1 MARRSLEQ
9 RRARIA
15 WAFLA
20 PTLVVLLVV
29 AAYPLF
35 RTFQLSLYRANLL
48 DYPLRPEWV
57 GLANYAYL
65 IRDAYWWISV
75 KNTVIFA
82 VVSVSLE
89 TVLGLGIAL
98 LVNAK
103 FPLRGAMRTAML
115 IPWAIP
121 TVVSA
126 QMWRWMYN
134 DVYGVVNDLLLRAHL
149 IEKPLAWLADPHLVL
164 PAIIAVDVWKTTPFM
179 ALLLLAGLQSIP
191 EELYEA
197 ATVDGASP
205 MQQFWF
211 ITLPLLVPALLVALI
226 FRTLDALRVFDVI
239 YVMSGVNPST
249 MSMSVYARQQLV
261 DFGALG
267 YGSALSTGIFLV
279 IALFVVLYL
288 TALRVEVD

>member
-1 MARRSLEQ
+1 
-9 RRARIA
+9 
-15 WAFLA
+15 
-20 PTLVVLLVV
+20 
-29 AAYPLF
+29 
-35 RTFQLSLYRANLL
+35 
-48 DYPLRPEWV
+48 
-57 GLANYAYL
+57 
-65 IRDAYWWISV
+65 
-75 KNTVIFA
+75 
-82 VVSVSLE
+82 
-89 TVLGLGIAL
+89 
-98 LVNAK
+98 
-103 FPLRGAMRTAML
+103 
-115 IPWAIP
+115 
-121 TVVSA
+121 
-126 QMWRWMYN
+126 
-134 DVYGVVNDLLLRAHL
+134 VVNDLLLRAHL

-205 MQQFWF
+205 VQRFWF